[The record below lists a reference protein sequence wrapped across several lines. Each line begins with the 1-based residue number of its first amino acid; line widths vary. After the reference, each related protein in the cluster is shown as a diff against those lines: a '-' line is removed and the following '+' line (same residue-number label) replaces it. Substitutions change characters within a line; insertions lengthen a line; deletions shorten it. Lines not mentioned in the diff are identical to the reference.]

1 MPNLPTE
8 EKRDRVLLALYQ
20 LHSTVSPHVNVSELK
35 ELADVGDDFYNILK
49 YLGVN
54 GKRWL
59 VKTNLRINI
68 TPSGIDRA
76 EELVKMGMAETMQSV
91 LRKIYNMSGPDHN
104 KDVNY
109 FELQREL
116 KMGGRDL
123 NPILKDFEDKGW
135 LGGGSDEVVRLTP
148 RGVLEIENPKLENR
162 SGDIYQTNIY
172 GSNYGG
178 VQQGGQG
185 NTQNITLTNNADF
198 DRALASIIELI
209 RASNLSADDKEELEG
224 DVSSVK
230 KLALREPAPGLLDRA
245 KSRLD
250 LVRMGLQGADL
261 LMKASPHIDAA
272 WEFLRHKFG
281 GN

>member
-8 EKRDRVLLALYQ
+8 EKRNRVLLALYQ
-20 LHSTVSPHVNVSELK
+20 LHNTASPHVNVSELK
-35 ELADVGDDFYNILK
+35 EFADVGDDFYNILK

-59 VKTNLRINI
+59 VKTNLRVNI
-68 TPSGIDRA
+68 TTSGIDRA

-91 LRKIYNMSGPDHN
+91 LRKIYDMSGPDHN

-135 LGGGSDEVVRLTP
+135 LGGGSDEVVRLIP

-162 SGDIYQTNIY
+162 SRDIYQTNIY

-209 RASNLSADDKEELEG
+209 RASNLPADDKEELEG
-224 DVSSVK
+224 EVTSVK

-261 LMKASPHIDAA
+261 LIKASPHIDAA

>member
-8 EKRDRVLLALYQ
+8 EKRNRVLLALYQ
-20 LHSTVSPHVNVSELK
+20 LHSIVSPYVNVSELK

-91 LRKIYNMSGPDHN
+91 LRKIYDMSGPDHN

-109 FELQREL
+109 FELQRGL

-135 LGGGSDEVVRLTP
+135 VGGGSDEVVRLTP
-148 RGVLEIENPKLENR
+148 RGVLEIENPKLKNR
-162 SGDIYQTNIY
+162 GGDIYQTNIY

-185 NTQNITLTNNADF
+185 NTQNVTLTHTNNPDF
-198 DRALASIIELI
+198 DKALASI
-209 RASNLSADDKEELEG
+209 
-224 DVSSVK
+224 V
-230 KLALREPAPGLLDRA
+230 
-245 KSRLD
+245 
-250 LVRMGLQGADL
+250 
-261 LMKASPHIDAA
+261 
-272 WEFLRHKFG
+272 
-281 GN
+281 